1 MSLLK
6 PTLEVDL
13 ADDED
18 LLVVA
23 TIAINAAGEYKMH
36 VADVTGARLKMSAEQ
51 KARALRMLATA
62 VEAEAIAEAPES

>member
-1 MSLLK
+1 MGMSFFR

-23 TIAINAAGEYKMH
+23 TIAITEAGEYKMH
-36 VADVTGARLKMSAEQ
+36 VADVVGARVTMSAAQ
-51 KARALRMLATA
+51 KARSLRMLATA
-62 VEAEAIAEAPES
+62 IEAEDIASER

>member
-6 PTLEVDL
+6 PTLELEL

-23 TIAINAAGEYKMH
+23 TIAIDAAGEYQMH
-36 VADVTGARLKMSAEQ
+36 VADITGARVKMTAAQ

-62 VEAEAIAEAPES
+62 VEAEAIAEAPAP